1 MPCLWHTPLTQAVG
15 QTFMKITIDIQ
26 LALYEKMENALMS
39 KTMRDAL
46 NDPLVMIGWHVVSA
60 RSAQQN
66 VQRTCATCG
75 DSGRGIPTLQ
85 EPDGAEEGCV
95 ECGARR

>member
-1 MPCLWHTPLTQAVG
+1 MNTLEWYNKLARHCEDTTALG
-15 QTFMKITIDIQ
+15 GIQ
-26 LALYEKMENALMS
+26 YKQIELLAEFVAKVEA
-39 KTMRDAL
+39 
-46 NDPLVMIGWHVVSA
+46 
-60 RSAQQN
+60 AQQS

-95 ECGARR
+95 ECGTRR